1 MWDNILKV
9 GILAILLVV
18 VTISGCTDNAENTY
32 TVGNST
38 FNLSNQW
45 APTNINGSSISR
57 TKLEQNG
64 VSILISQYND
74 LSNYNQD
81 YSNSK
86 QNYQTNSTEI
96 TGISITKI
104 NTGINKYLYYFQKNG
119 KSFSVN
125 IEGATEPNAIK
136 YINSII
142 STLN

>member
-1 MWDNILKV
+1 MSPKTIGLILCIGLV
-9 GILAILLVV
+9 AILV
-18 VTISGCTDNAENTY
+18 SGCTDNTEHKH

-38 FNLSNQW
+38 FNLPGQW
-45 APTNINGSSISR
+45 EQTTNINGSSISKI
-57 TKLEQNG
+57 KLEQSG

-74 LSNYNQD
+74 LSNYNID

-86 QNYQTNSTEI
+86 ENYQTNSTEI
-96 TGISITKI
+96 TGISITII